1 MNQISSTMPLCG
13 SSTSAW
19 APAATDPAAPRG
31 ADAAAHRYVPPAT
44 PPATEV
50 IRRLLVDGSYG
61 PTTLAGAT
69 PLLSIPDGP
78 GFGGVTGAPQDE
90 ATRAHNSYSVVDP
103 NFFAALGALQD
114 PATGQP
120 FSFTSQVQAY
130 NAAGYVSVFHP
141 DLYERMV
148 AVQDAG
154 QGTILGMSLG
164 LLGVPGAPTDPGLA
178 AAGLATGLLANEQ
191 VPGSPTGA
199 RDVVM
204 SPVDRSGAP
213 WTQPHHAESSWRI
226 YARLIESGVDW
237 QEAASLSGDAAVSG
251 AGRLNG
257 MAEQAD
263 TSSGLTPAEAAVFQ
277 RGAELE
283 ARTGVPALFIMGG
296 AHNHAGIDPNARTQP
311 RVNELLGLPPTDRS
325 ASAERLSRIR
335 SALLDGRIATA
346 SGAGAVAGGGEAGP
360 IETVAVVLQRLT
372 VVLGELVALLERGL
386 AAGGMATGGG
396 AATQVA
402 EPVAMPRIAPS
413 AAPPMTATKT
423 S

>member
-1 MNQISSTMPLCG
+1 
-13 SSTSAW
+13 
-19 APAATDPAAPRG
+19 
-31 ADAAAHRYVPPAT
+31 
-44 PPATEV
+44 
-50 IRRLLVDGSYG
+50 
-61 PTTLAGAT
+61 
-69 PLLSIPDGP
+69 
-78 GFGGVTGAPQDE
+78 
-90 ATRAHNSYSVVDP
+90 
-103 NFFAALGALQD
+103 
-114 PATGQP
+114 
-120 FSFTSQVQAY
+120 
-130 NAAGYVSVFHP
+130 
-141 DLYERMV
+141 
-148 AVQDAG
+148 
-154 QGTILGMSLG
+154 
-164 LLGVPGAPTDPGLA
+164 
-178 AAGLATGLLANEQ
+178 
-191 VPGSPTGA
+191 
-199 RDVVM
+199 
-204 SPVDRSGAP
+204 
-213 WTQPHHAESSWRI
+213 
-226 YARLIESGVDW
+226 
-237 QEAASLSGDAAVSG
+237 
-251 AGRLNG
+251 
-257 MAEQAD
+257 
-263 TSSGLTPAEAAVFQ
+263 VFQ